1 MVLEFDCA
9 IHGRQRVANAAAAFS
24 PTTKAARLPRPPEE
38 LVDALQERIHEEVG
52 PVRKHV
58 NEADDHVKRKSLGL
72 V

>member
-52 PVRKHV
+52 PVRAGRGV
-58 NEADDHVKRKSLGL
+58 RTGSGS
-72 V
+72 